1 MIDHTKMFCDGDIHT
16 NTVENF
22 WAIVKRA
29 IYGIY
34 HKVSIKYLQ
43 EYINEFSFR
52 YNNRNI
58 DESFDILLKNTIL
71 L

>member
-1 MIDHTKMFCDGDIHT
+1 MFVEVDVHN
-16 NTVENF
+16 NTIESF

-34 HKVSIKYLQ
+34 HRVSIKYLQ
-43 EYINEFSFR
+43 NYINECSIR

-58 DESFDILLKNTIL
+58 DISFNLLLKNTIL
-71 L
+71 V